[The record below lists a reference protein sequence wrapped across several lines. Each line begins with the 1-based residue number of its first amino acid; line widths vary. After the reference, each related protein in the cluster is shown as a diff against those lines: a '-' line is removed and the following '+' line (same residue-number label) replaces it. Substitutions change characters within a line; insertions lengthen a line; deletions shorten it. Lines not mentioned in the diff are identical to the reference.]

1 VLVMADGA
9 EVPIARRQV
18 GELRRRLAA

>member
-18 GELRRRLAA
+18 GELRRRLAV